1 MSDNYDI
8 STKRLTTTGAAGIGR
23 ARLRM
28 VVATLS
34 GAGRITI
41 TSGSGGPTKVDL
53 DYQAAGTYDIMW
65 PGTGTLF
72 ENDPFVATATN
83 VTAMTIFWS

>member
-8 STKRLTTTGAAGIGR
+8 SSKRVTTTGALSIGR
-23 ARLRM
+23 ARIRM

-34 GAGRITI
+34 GAGRITL
-41 TSGSGGPTKVDL
+41 TSGSGGTTKIDL
-53 DYQAAGTYDIMW
+53 DYAAAGTYDIML

-83 VTAMTIFWS
+83 VTAMTFFWS

>member
-1 MSDNYDI
+1 MADNYDI
-8 STKRLTTTGAAGIGR
+8 STKRLTATGAAGVGR
-23 ARLRM
+23 IRLRM

-41 TSGSGGPTKVDL
+41 TNGSGGATKVDI
-53 DYQAAGTYDIMW
+53 DYGAAGTYDIMW

-72 ENDPFVATATN
+72 EKDPFVSTATN